1 MSHISLLFFK
11 DVTTSR
17 STLSRSSSSRGLGR
31 VAQERRAP
39 LAATRQHY
47 KSKTCRNNSLCR
59 VSFPRHVPPGCR
71 VFTKS
76 MVLRTSSMVDV
87 KENSNGVALLEEKVM
102 AALTQLI
109 VSSLLEKEELESKGC
124 MTSC

>member
-1 MSHISLLFFK
+1 MHDKLL
-11 DVTTSR
+11 DTAQNQNIGSR
-17 STLSRSSSSRGLGR
+17 I
-31 VAQERRAP
+31 
-39 LAATRQHY
+39 
-47 KSKTCRNNSLCR
+47 
-59 VSFPRHVPPGCR
+59 PPGCR

-109 VSSLLEKEELESKGC
+109 VSSLLEKEELNAPENSDRDFPAPAAKNK
-124 MTSC
+124 

>member
-1 MSHISLLFFK
+1 MAAEHDKLL
-11 DVTTSR
+11 DTAQNQNIGSR
-17 STLSRSSSSRGLGR
+17 M
-31 VAQERRAP
+31 
-39 LAATRQHY
+39 
-47 KSKTCRNNSLCR
+47 
-59 VSFPRHVPPGCR
+59 PPGCR